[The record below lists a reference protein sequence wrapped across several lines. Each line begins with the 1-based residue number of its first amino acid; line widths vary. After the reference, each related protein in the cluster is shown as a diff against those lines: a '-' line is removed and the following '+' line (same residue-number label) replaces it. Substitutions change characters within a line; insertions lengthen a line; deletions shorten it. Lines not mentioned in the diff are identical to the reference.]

1 MCFLYSITLLWILYA
16 IKLKRCISFSKNNE
30 LWVVSRYDRLQPYR
44 SIRTT
49 SISKLY
55 RSSTFAFL
63 LDSRQEEVGRT
74 KAKHQKISKRKYNNT
89 TTDGGNDDADE
100 MTTLSGKGIS
110 VDDWLSS
117 RKVKANTKFTILPK
131 ITGARTSSEVGF
143 IQVEQGDLPINR
155 YVIPLPSSGTTEK
168 HNQQQDYNYYMIDIP
183 PFSQH
188 LVQEIRLFL
197 KKQTYP
203 QQEEG
208 EEVDENSDYFSTTNG
223 TNTKT
228 KRRGRN
234 SSSSTSIPPKA
245 HQPTL
250 RAILIT
256 CKTSIYY
263 SEAPGTVYSM
273 RKSDLSL
280 WKEAFPGVEIIM
292 HRNDMEKDLQ
302 GSITQVLDG
311 YGPWA
316 WNETTGRFDETGH
329 KLVVLNWDRDK
340 IMRLYS
346 SSDEINATE
355 LALREAGI
363 DPNQVID
370 VRANEANRGI
380 LAVYTPGHTMGSM
393 CYVMPPL
400 ELCFSGHTLPEDQFR
415 DNVRFDGLGTVST
428 NKAGLLRQVDSALH
442 FADTYV
448 DRFHTILPSRG
459 NVIYLPK
466 DDLEQRRSS
475 LKLAIKQFGK
485 VAKAYSDLGIL

>member
-1 MCFLYSITLLWILYA
+1 
-16 IKLKRCISFSKNNE
+16 
-30 LWVVSRYDRLQPYR
+30 
-44 SIRTT
+44 
-49 SISKLY
+49 
-55 RSSTFAFL
+55 
-63 LDSRQEEVGRT
+63 LDSRQEEVGTRV
-74 KAKHQKISKRKYNNT
+74 KNQEISKRKYNNT
-89 TTDGGNDDADE
+89 NTDEGNNDDADDE
-100 MTTLSGKGIS
+100 TTTLSGKGIS

-117 RKVKANTKFTILPK
+117 RKVKVNTKFTIIPK
-131 ITGARTSSEVGF
+131 ITGASTSSEVGC

-168 HNQQQDYNYYMIDIP
+168 HNQQNDYNYYMIDIP
-183 PFSQH
+183 PFSQK

-197 KKQTYP
+197 KKQTHP
-203 QQEEG
+203 QQG
-208 EEVDENSDYFSTTNG
+208 EEEESIDYFSTTNG

-228 KRRGRN
+228 KRRGRSSSSS
-234 SSSSTSIPPKA
+234 SSSSTNLNQKSTPPKA

-256 CKTSIYY
+256 CKTSIFY
-263 SEAPGTVYSM
+263 SEAPGTVYAM

-316 WNETTGRFDETGH
+316 WNETTGKFDETGH

-442 FADTYV
+442 FAETYV
-448 DRFHTILPSRG
+448 DRFHTIFPSRG

-475 LKLAIKQFGK
+475 LKLAITQFGK